1 MRLLL
6 PLICVVGILV
16 LEGVALINGVNGAAL
31 SASIGALG
39 FIGGWGASSLLKD
52 LVANSKGG
60 SNGS

>member
-31 SASIGALG
+31 SASIGALA
-39 FIGGWGASSLLKD
+39 FIGGWGAKNLKD